1 MIDYFQEILSTL
13 KQNKLR
19 AMMTGFSVAW
29 GIFMLLLLLG
39 SGKGLQNGM
48 ENNFKGTSKNAL
60 WIWSRRTQVAH
71 DGLKAGR
78 RIRFTD
84 EDADVLR
91 RTFEDDMDNFSG
103 RFHIWNNNDVT
114 YKNEFG
120 NFQTE
125 GIMPEFKKIQIID
138 MKKGRYINQL
148 DIDQF
153 RKCCI
158 ISTPVEAALF
168 KDEEDPMGKY
178 IKIGGV
184 PFMVVGTFTNP
195 ENREDKQIYLPLS
208 TTQRVFNGN
217 NRLNEMAIA
226 TNALTVAENKRIEEE
241 VRNLLIKRHRVAPDD
256 KQAIGIWNTLENFKQ
271 AQGVFAGIRMF
282 IWVIGIMTII
292 AGIVGV
298 SNIMII
304 LVKERTKEIGIRKA
318 IGASPFSIIRL
329 VLSESVFIT
338 SIAGFFGM
346 VAGMGLLA
354 LASFVIQMISAE
366 NQEIERIF
374 FNPSADV
381 GVAVWALAVLV
392 SAGLIAGYIPARR
405 ASAIRPIEALHDE

>member
-1 MIDYFQEILSTL
+1 MIDYIQEIFSTL

-19 AMMTGFSVAW
+19 AIMTGFSVAW

-48 ENNFKGTSKNAL
+48 ENNFRGTSKNAL

-84 EDADVLR
+84 EDADVLK

-103 RFHIWNNNDVT
+103 RFHIWSNNDVT

-120 NFQTE
+120 NFQVE
-125 GIMPEFKKIQIID
+125 GILPEFKKIQIVD
-138 MKKGRYINQL
+138 MDKGRYINKL
-148 DIDQF
+148 DIEQY
-153 RKCCI
+153 RKCAI
-158 ISTPVEAALF
+158 ISTPVEKALF
-168 KDEEDPMGKY
+168 KDDEDPMGKY
-178 IKIGGV
+178 IRIGGV

-195 ENREDKQIYLPLS
+195 ENREDKQVYLPLT

-226 TNALTVAENKRIEEE
+226 TNALTVAENKRIEDE
-241 VRNLLIKRHRVAPDD
+241 VRNLLIERHRVAPED
-256 KQAIGIWNTLENFKQ
+256 KQAIGIWNTLEHFKQ

-282 IWVIGIMTII
+282 VWIIGIMTII

-329 VLSESVFIT
+329 VLSESVLIT
-338 SIAGFFGM
+338 SLAGFFGL

-354 LASFVIQMISAE
+354 GISAALNMLAAE
-366 NQEIERIF
+366 NQDIERAF
-374 FNPSADV
+374 FNPSADL
-381 GVAVWALAVLV
+381 GVALWALGILV
-392 SAGLIAGYIPARR
+392 TAGLVAGYIPARR
-405 ASAIRPIEALHDE
+405 ASSIRPIEALHDE